1 MPYSWAEAECYCLYF
16 GANLASIHSL
26 DEYRFVQELVKRKTG
41 TFTQTWIG
49 ATDAVQNNMWF
60 WSDGSR
66 FDFQFWSWKEP
77 SDYLDREACIEMN
90 YGGRLGA
97 RHCITLKSES
107 EMEREVVVKKLQRYQ
122 SIFAP
127 ASPVVVS
134 SGY

>member
-90 YGGRLGA
+90 YGAEKRWTGLFCETQIPFVCA
-97 RHCITLKSES
+97 W
-107 EMEREVVVKKLQRYQ
+107 KLL
-122 SIFAP
+122 SC
-127 ASPVVVS
+127 
-134 SGY
+134 